1 MRGRVDGAPTNCATG
16 RRLRCH
22 DYKRASEAQLTDRS
36 RLVPATPPW
45 FDYWMFRVDK
55 LVNGEPVE
63 EKIPFEFL
71 DVLIKRADAAE
82 GGAPA

>member
-1 MRGRVDGAPTNCATG
+1 MSRLQT
-16 RRLRCH
+16 RLR
-22 DYKRASEAQLTDRS
+22 KLEAQLTDRS
-36 RLVPATPPW
+36 RLVPHTPQW
-45 FDYWMFRVDK
+45 FDYWMVRADK

-71 DVLIKRADAAE
+71 DVLVKRADAAE